1 MSAKLKNICS
11 EIVEKCVEEF
21 KDEQNFNKIK
31 KEMLDPCVN
40 YILNKIYPYVL
51 ATCIIFVLIFLMI
64 VTILV
69 ILIFNKKTNKL
80 NTGFDG
86 ITGITGI
93 TNI

>member
-11 EIVEKCVEEF
+11 EIIEKSIEEF
-21 KDEQNFNKIK
+21 KEDNNFNKIK

-51 ATCIIFVLIFLMI
+51 ATCVIFVLIFLMI

-80 NTGFDG
+80 NTGIEG
-86 ITGITGI
+86 ISNI
-93 TNI
+93 TN